1 MTSEI
6 ESMLEDLRVFGFP
19 AEEIEKARAD
29 LMAQRRAPDAF
40 DVHPDNV
47 FAVRLFLAM
56 QTQWS
61 AMALSTMSSAR
72 IIRTGL
78 KYEVLETTARLA
90 ALGEI
95 SADDFIRIRNMEI
108 EALEAWAEAAA

>member
-1 MTSEI
+1 
-6 ESMLEDLRVFGFP
+6 MLEDLRAFGFP
-19 AEEIEKARAD
+19 ASEIQKAADD

-40 DVHPDNV
+40 AVHPHNG

-61 AMALSTMSSAR
+61 TVVLSTMSAAR
-72 IIRTGL
+72 IMRLGL

-108 EALEAWAEAAA
+108 DALEAWAEATA

>member
-1 MTSEI
+1 
-6 ESMLEDLRVFGFP
+6 MLEDLRAFGFP
-19 AEEIEKARAD
+19 PAEIQKAADD

-40 DVHPDNV
+40 AVHPHNV

-61 AMALSTMSSAR
+61 TVTLSTLSAAR
-72 IIRTGL
+72 IIRLGL
-78 KYEVLETTARLA
+78 KYEVLETAARLA

-108 EALEAWAEAAA
+108 DALEAWAEAAA

>member
-1 MTSEI
+1 
-6 ESMLEDLRVFGFP
+6 MLEDLRMFGFP
-19 AEEIEKARAD
+19 AEEIQKAADD

-40 DVHPDNV
+40 AVHPHNV

-61 AMALSTMSSAR
+61 TVTLSTLSAAR
-72 IIRTGL
+72 IIRLGL
-78 KYEVLETTARLA
+78 KYEVLETAARLA

-108 EALEAWAEAAA
+108 DALEAWAEAAA

>member
-1 MTSEI
+1 VTVEI
-6 ESMLEDLRVFGFP
+6 ESMLEDLRAFGFP
-19 AEEIEKARAD
+19 PEEIAKAAAD
-29 LMAQRRAPDAF
+29 LLAQRRAPDAF
-40 DVHPDNV
+40 AVHPHNA

-61 AMALSTMSSAR
+61 AVALSTLSAARMIR
-72 IIRTGL
+72 IGL

-90 ALGEI
+90 GLGEI

-108 EALEAWAEAAA
+108 DALEAWAEAAA